1 MGGGGRNASWQG
13 QTQEEWVSRGRLPLP
28 PERSAGAEPQDARQC
43 LVRSR
48 SRGRAGVLAGW
59 QGGVPGRG
67 ELEGHDTPPRGLPRQ
82 CLERVWGV
90 LTALGL
96 RLVQSRGQC
105 VGLAPEDSGWVWRS
119 VRAAL
124 WAVGP

>member
-28 PERSAGAEPQDARQC
+28 PERSAGAELQDARQC

-82 CLERVWGV
+82 CLERG
-90 LTALGL
+90 LGGPHSPGT
-96 RLVQSRGQC
+96 QTGAEQ
-105 VGLAPEDSGWVWRS
+105 
-119 VRAAL
+119 RA
-124 WAVGP
+124 VCGSCS